1 VSAAPAPGDA
11 APDFAL
17 PATGGGEWRLASR
30 RGRVVVL
37 VFYPGDDTPVCT
49 RQLCAYNDELAQFR
63 ALDAEVVG
71 ISAQG
76 LDSHERFADRHGFG
90 FPLLADED
98 KRVARAYGILGP
110 FGLPRRS
117 VFVVDAAGRI
127 TYAHRALAGL
137 TYRPVAELV
146 AAIADAR
153 GVQR

>member
-1 VSAAPAPGDA
+1 
-11 APDFAL
+11 
-17 PATGGGEWRLASR
+17 
-30 RGRVVVL
+30 
-37 VFYPGDDTPVCT
+37 VCT

-76 LDSHERFADRHGFG
+76 LDSHERFAGRHGFG